1 MQGPSYTRLGHA
13 RTKSYKAV
21 TCKDQVMQDCD
32 CQEDGG
38 GYANSGYEMDNVND
52 GE

>member
-1 MQGPSYTRLGHA
+1 MTDA
-13 RTKSYKAV
+13 RTKLYKAW